1 MRTSLSIAG
10 LAPRQGTA
18 CAHRP
23 ADRTRTAGRQR
34 AGLAMAAL
42 AAALGTTAALP
53 ARAQVPDRGDVAS
66 PLTLP
71 NLTALAILRDSA
83 SPAPMRLGDVYL
95 FSGDARPGAAP
106 SGLRLS
112 SGLFG
117 PKHPFSLF
125 DAPLDGSP
133 SQAYLGLGYTGTWL
147 KSRLSLDADLGL
159 TAPGSGMTHWRGVI
173 DGSQGLDQA
182 LRDLHWQPVMALD
195 VRYAF

>member
-10 LAPRQGTA
+10 LAPRRGTS
-18 CAHRP
+18 CARRP
-23 ADRTRTAGRQR
+23 VARTSTAARRRG
-34 AGLAMAAL
+34 GLATVAL
-42 AAALGTTAALP
+42 AAALGAAIALP
-53 ARAQVPDRGDVAS
+53 ARAQVPDRRDVTS

-71 NLTALAILRDSA
+71 NLTALAILRNGVA
-83 SPAPMRLGDVYL
+83 PAPLRLGDVYL
-95 FSGDARPGAAP
+95 FSGDERPGTGP

-159 TAPGSGMTHWRGVI
+159 TAPGSGMSHWRGVI